1 MQKEVLI
8 AGAGVI
14 GCLLGKVLK
23 KKNISFKILEKT
35 LNLLKTH
42 QEQLP

>member
-23 KKNISFKILEKT
+23 KKILLLRFLRKA